1 MHPNNLLAQVFLLC
15 LALPTVGL
23 AGTRMSVSI
32 DASANVHSI
41 NPQIYGVAFASS
53 DDLKALNA
61 PLNRM
66 GGNGMTT
73 YNWSLNAENLA
84 ADWYFESY
92 PQESAVRG
100 EQADTFV
107 SDSKTGGATP
117 MLTVPLIGWVANLG
131 KNRSILPSFSIANY
145 GAQCATD
152 PYDADAG

>member
-1 MHPNNLLAQVFLLC
+1 MRCKNIVGSALLISIAAPLTASAATPAHHPVVTIA
-15 LALPTVGL
+15 
-23 AGTRMSVSI
+23 I
-32 DASANVHSI
+32 DATANVHAI

-92 PQESAVRG
+92 PQQSAVAG
-100 EQADTFV
+100 ERADTFI
-107 SDSKTGGATP
+107 SDSKAGG
-117 MLTVPLIGWVANLG
+117 
-131 KNRSILPSFSIANY
+131 
-145 GAQCATD
+145 
-152 PYDADAG
+152 